1 MKAILEFELPED
13 QDELNLLLSSRT
25 MASAIF
31 DVDNRMRS
39 ELKYGITFSS
49 IEDVCE
55 WVREA
60 LTEAQES
67 IY

>member
-1 MKAILEFELPED
+1 
-13 QDELNLLLSSRT
+13 

-31 DVDNRMRS
+31 DLDNRMRS
-39 ELKYGITFSS
+39 ELKHGVTFSS
-49 IEDVCE
+49 VEEVCE

>member
-13 QDELNLLLSSRT
+13 QHELNLLLSSRT

-31 DVDNRMRS
+31 EVDNRMRS

-49 IEDVCE
+49 IEEVCE

>member
-1 MKAILEFELPED
+1 MKAILEFELPKD

-31 DVDNRMRS
+31 EVDNRMRS

-49 IEDVCE
+49 IEEVCE

>member
-49 IEDVCE
+49 IEEVCE
-55 WVREA
+55 WIREA

>member
-49 IEDVCE
+49 IEEVCE

-60 LTEAQES
+60 LTEAQKS

>member
-49 IEDVCE
+49 IEEVCE

>member
-1 MKAILEFELPED
+1 MKALLEFELPED

-49 IEDVCE
+49 IEEVCE

>member
-1 MKAILEFELPED
+1 MKALLEFELPED
-13 QDELNLLLSSRT
+13 QHELNLLLSSRT

-31 DVDNRMRS
+31 EVDNRMRS

-49 IEDVCE
+49 IEEVCE

>member
-31 DVDNRMRS
+31 EVDNRMRS

-49 IEDVCE
+49 IEEVCE

>member
-1 MKAILEFELPED
+1 MKAILEFELPGD

-55 WVREA
+55 WIREA

>member
-1 MKAILEFELPED
+1 MKATLEFELPED

-39 ELKYGITFSS
+39 ELKHGITFAS

-60 LTEAQES
+60 LTEAQQS

>member
-13 QDELNLLLSSRT
+13 QHELNLLLSSRT

-31 DVDNRMRS
+31 EVDNRMRS

>member
-13 QDELNLLLSSRT
+13 QHELNLLLSSRT

-49 IEDVCE
+49 IEEVCE

>member
-31 DVDNRMRS
+31 EVDNRMRS